1 MCKSLEIII
10 RNRCSNVVWLR
21 KFLVKHLKQQHRKL
35 LVVKFGKKSFS
46 RNFSFLNLPS
56 FRLHSYRSAQNPDEI
71 HIAPLGRVQATTF
84 TASTNDQNPAV
95 RETTVYTTQG
105 KLNIADPFTTHT
117 LKADATSQQLA
128 EAEAASAFNTAT
140 SPTTPAAETVF
151 APKIS
156 STEKYSTAADFNS
169 PVSESA
175 SHDTVKYETAAKG
188 KVFGGQDTT
197 ADTKKHPK
205 ENPFNLKEKINPR
218 QAN

>member
-1 MCKSLEIII
+1 MQRLVTLCSTSRFVQVVGNNYSKSLFKRSLASKISGQTPETTT
-10 RNRCSNVVWLR
+10 SKAAGGKVW
-21 KFLVKHLKQQHRKL
+21 
-35 LVVKFGKKSFS
+35 
-46 RNFSFLNLPS
+46 
-56 FRLHSYRSAQNPDEI
+56 SAQNPDEI